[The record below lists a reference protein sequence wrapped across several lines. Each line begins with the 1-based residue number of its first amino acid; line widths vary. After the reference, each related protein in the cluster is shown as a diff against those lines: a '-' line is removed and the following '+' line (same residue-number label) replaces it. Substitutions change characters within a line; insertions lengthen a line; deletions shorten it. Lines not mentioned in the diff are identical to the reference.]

1 MFERQVFVDIEQY
14 LVEEDY
20 QVVTIPPGTRHSC
33 GCSAEI
39 VSISKNYSLVSHKS
53 IVKHIRQQRTLFAD
67 IDRFAELSAVLR
79 LLALGELRRLGE
91 MLDVSRDDTGLMLDI
106 DGLPQRIRRPKPLI
120 LGDGG
125 PAGE

>member
-1 MFERQVFVDIEQY
+1 MKQKRY
-14 LVEEDY
+14 
-20 QVVTIPPGTRHSC
+20 PPS
-33 GCSAEI
+33 
-39 VSISKNYSLVSHKS
+39 V
-53 IVKHIRQQRTLFAD
+53 QRALREFGRDVRIARKKRRMRVAD
-67 IDRFAELSAVLR
+67 FAERMGVSTGTLVRLEKGEPGVSVGAVAMA

-106 DGLPQRIRRPKPLI
+106 DGLPQRIRRLKPLI